1 MATDLGKAHAERQVL
16 EAILLAAK
24 TASPSPNQE
33 TILLMASLY
42 FAASVDEDNVFLRN
56 GYITQEQAKGLH
68 KEVAVLCG
76 EMRPHTLALVEGMGV
91 PKHLLGPIA
100 FDWVDFY
107 SWKNETVG
115 KGEEVVQL
123 AQV

>member
-1 MATDLGKAHAERQVL
+1 ML

-24 TASPSPNQE
+24 TASPAPNQE
-33 TILLMASLY
+33 AILLMASLY
-42 FAASVDEDNVFLRN
+42 FAATVDEDIVFLRN
-56 GYITQEQAKGLH
+56 GYITQEQSKGVH

-76 EMRPHTLALVEGMGV
+76 EMRPHTLALVEGMGI

-107 SWKNETVG
+107 SWKNEATG
-115 KGEEVVQL
+115 KGEEVVQV
-123 AQV
+123 AQL